1 MLFKYDKLRY
11 VEKSI
16 KDQIRNKM
24 EGLDFKI
31 ILYQDKD
38 ILLNNFIEIYS
49 IEKIIIL
56 EKYIKTEIKENYVF
70 KTIPF
75 IGESYLFNCRPS
87 IWETYYPSAL
97 IKEKELILSYSSNNV
112 EVFNQDFETIKSA
125 VSVLNSD
132 VEKINKTLYEFIS
145 KELDRYKIISKNKED
160 ILFQ

>member
-11 VEKSI
+11 VEKLI

-38 ILLNNFIEIYS
+38 ILLNSFIEIYS

-75 IGESYLFNCRPS
+75 IG
-87 IWETYYPSAL
+87 
-97 IKEKELILSYSSNNV
+97 
-112 EVFNQDFETIKSA
+112 
-125 VSVLNSD
+125 
-132 VEKINKTLYEFIS
+132 
-145 KELDRYKIISKNKED
+145 
-160 ILFQ
+160 